1 MLHGATLTLQGTQSQ
16 GASKAKYLK
25 FIAHDAISDA
35 IMMPIGFMIVFV
47 YVTLMLGRLNC
58 VQQRSM
64 LALAGLA
71 SIGMTVGFTYGI
83 CSAIGLFYGPM
94 HNIIP
99 FLLLGIGIDDMFV
112 IMQCYD
118 NLTPA
123 ERWLSI

>member
-25 FIAHDAISDA
+25 FIAHAISDA